1 MNENITDYLYK
12 YVNNPDPQYAVM
24 LKGKWGCGKSF
35 FIQKWLKEYKEKVA
49 DDELVLEPIYV
60 SLYGL
65 KETSQIT
72 NAIDK
77 VLHPILHSKGAE
89 FTKKLF
95 KFAGKIAFRTSL
107 DWNIDESE
115 NVTFEST
122 LDSLSVFATKD
133 QSVVKSKLI
142 VFDDLERCLIDMKL
156 LLGYINNFVE
166 HGACHVIIVGDETHA
181 SEESKKTLIAFK
193 EKTVGRELEVQPDN
207 LSAIRYFLND
217 DVPLVGWLKDKA
229 DFINEVF
236 SATKCDNLRL
246 VRQCLYDYSEL
257 YGEVSDYLSEKNKS
271 LMLSLLATYLVCYC
285 EIRGEYQDLLADW
298 NFGYF
303 TGLIG
308 DETTKNRISELQGRY
323 RSLSE
328 KYEFEILDRNHIPH
342 IVRAIQ
348 TGFSIKDY
356 VADILQQLTQG
367 SSRQEKL
374 ASFLNMQSE
383 DFINECKALSDDICS
398 GEISNMYMLGRSL
411 ALLAFFDDKKI
422 YWINQATIS
431 LSKKKIADTYKAQT
445 DKDELC
451 KTKLAFSQGLSSFG
465 SLNETSIGRDILEF
479 SNAMFNESEKQLRNK
494 IEIALSNLNDTN
506 VGSLSQLSMSPTPD
520 RQCEYNMTSVFKN
533 LDATQVFDAIQKL
546 TNSSIIEFC
555 HFLRSH
561 FRFGFSLGSGCN
573 QYQDDLI
580 FLQNLQSL
588 VKQECSKRKSVDG
601 YVFTKLSKHID
612 GAISR
617 ASGNNEPVCEE

>member
-1 MNENITDYLYK
+1 MNENITNYLYK

-35 FIQKWLKEYKEKVA
+35 FIQRWLKEYKEKVA

-107 DWNIDESE
+107 DWNKDESE

-133 QSVVKSKLI
+133 QSGVKSKLI

-181 SEESKKTLIAFK
+181 SVDSKKTLKEFK

-207 LSAIRYFLND
+207 MAAIRYFLND
-217 DVPLVGWLKDKA
+217 DVPLVGWLKDKEE
-229 DFINEVF
+229 FINEIF
-236 SATKCDNLRL
+236 TATKCDNLRL

-257 YGEVSDYLSEKNKS
+257 FGEVSAFLSEKNES
-271 LMLSLLATYLVCYC
+271 FMLPLLATYLVCYC

-303 TGLIG
+303 TGLIS
-308 DETTKNRISELQGRY
+308 DETTKNRISELQGKY
-323 RSLSE
+323 RVLSE
-328 KYEFEILDRNHIPH
+328 KYKFEILDGNHIPQ

-356 VADILQQLTQG
+356 VIDILQQLTQG

-374 ASFLNMQSE
+374 AGFLNMQTE
-383 DFINECKALSDDICS
+383 EFINECNALSDDICS
-398 GEISNMYMLGRSL
+398 GKISNMYMLGRSL

-422 YWINQATIS
+422 YWSNQATIS

-445 DKDELC
+445 DKDELY
-451 KTKLAFSQGLSSFG
+451 KSKLAFSHGVRSFG
-465 SLNETSIGRDILEF
+465 SFNETSIGRDILEF
-479 SNAMFNESEKQLRNK
+479 SNAMFDESEKRLHNK
-494 IEIALSNLNDTN
+494 IEIVLSDLNESN
-506 VGSLSQLSMSPTPD
+506 VGSLSQISMSPTPD
-520 RQCEYNMTSVFKN
+520 RQCEYSMTSVFKN
-533 LDATQVFDAIQKL
+533 LDANQVFGSIQNL
-546 TNSSIIEFC
+546 SNSSIMEFC
-555 HFLRSH
+555 QFLRFH
-561 FRFGFSLGSGCN
+561 YKFGFSLGPGCN
-573 QYQDDLI
+573 QFQDDLN

-588 VKQECSKRKSVDG
+588 VNQECSNRKSVDS

-617 ASGNNEPVCEE
+617 ASGNNEPVCQE

>member
-1 MNENITDYLYK
+1 MNENITNYLYK

-35 FIQKWLKEYKEKVA
+35 FIQRWLKEYKEKVA

-107 DWNIDESE
+107 DWNKDESE

-133 QSVVKSKLI
+133 QSGVKSKLI

-181 SEESKKTLIAFK
+181 SVDSKKTLKEFK

-207 LSAIRYFLND
+207 MAAIRYFLND
-217 DVPLVGWLKDKA
+217 DVPLVGWLKDKEE
-229 DFINEVF
+229 FINEIF
-236 SATKCDNLRL
+236 TATKCDNLRL

-257 YGEVSDYLSEKNKS
+257 FGEVSAFLSEKNES
-271 LMLSLLATYLVCYC
+271 FMLPLLATYLVCYC

-303 TGLIG
+303 TGLIS
-308 DETTKNRISELQGRY
+308 DETTKNRISELQGKY
-323 RSLSE
+323 RVLSE
-328 KYEFEILDRNHIPH
+328 KYKFEILDGNHIPQ

-356 VADILQQLTQG
+356 VIDILQQLTQG

-374 ASFLNMQSE
+374 AGFLNMQTE
-383 DFINECKALSDDICS
+383 EFINECNALSDDICS
-398 GEISNMYMLGRSL
+398 GKISNMYMLGRSL

-422 YWINQATIS
+422 YWSNQATIS

-445 DKDELC
+445 DKDELY
-451 KTKLAFSQGLSSFG
+451 KSKLAFSHGVRSFG
-465 SLNETSIGRDILEF
+465 SFNETSIGRDILEF
-479 SNAMFNESEKQLRNK
+479 SNAMFDESEKRLHNK
-494 IEIALSNLNDTN
+494 IEIVLSDLNESN
-506 VGSLSQLSMSPTPD
+506 VGSLSQISMSPTPD
-520 RQCEYNMTSVFKN
+520 RQCEYSMTSVFKN
-533 LDATQVFDAIQKL
+533 LDANQVFGSIQNL
-546 TNSSIIEFC
+546 SNSSIMEFC
-555 HFLRSH
+555 QFLRFH
-561 FRFGFSLGSGCN
+561 YKFGFSLGPGCN
-573 QYQDDLI
+573 QFQDDLN

-588 VKQECSKRKSVDG
+588 VKQECSNRKSVDS

-617 ASGNNEPVCEE
+617 ASGNNEPVCQE